1 MRDAVIT
8 ILLLPSGTVRCD
20 TLTILSVPAQRIL
33 YCTDTYPP
41 QVNGVSVVT
50 AMSIAGL
57 AQRGWE
63 CHVITPKYPPP
74 FTNAFPDVELPNER
88 TRTPLPSISLPWY
101 PDLRLAAPLMG
112 RMAGTFA
119 RFRPTLVHCATEFLI
134 GWMGQRL
141 AVARGIPVVS
151 SYHTDFAR
159 YARSYGMPWL
169 AGPIARFVARFH
181 QRSARTYTPSVP
193 ARADLLAMGVPDVEV
208 WGRAVDV
215 TAFHPSKRSEP
226 LHHTYGGRDSFVLL
240 HVGRLAP
247 EKGVEV
253 LLQGFALAQQQLPA
267 GAIQLVIAGAGP
279 SEAVL
284 REKAPPYVTFLGN
297 LDRRAVLPRL
307 YASADAFVFASLTET
322 LGLVILEAMASGLPI
337 IATPAGGVADHLR
350 HGINGLAFAAND
362 ASALASAMVSLAMD
376 RARARQ
382 LGSAARFTAESLS
395 WEAELDRLDASYR
408 EVLALSGEP
417 DRVLTAALPNA
428 AGLDGAA
435 A

>member
-1 MRDAVIT
+1 M
-8 ILLLPSGTVRCD
+8 
-20 TLTILSVPAQRIL
+20 PAPRIL

-63 CHVITPKYPPP
+63 CHVIAPKYPPP
-74 FTNAFPDVELPNER
+74 SANAFPDLELPNER
-88 TRTPLPSISLPWY
+88 TRTPLPSVSLPWY

-112 RMAGTFA
+112 RVAGTFA
-119 RFRPTLVHCATEFLI
+119 RFAPTLVHCATEFVI
-134 GWMGQRL
+134 GCMGQRL
-141 AVARGIPVVS
+141 AVARRVPVVS

-159 YARSYGMPWL
+159 YARAYGMPWL

-208 WGRAVDV
+208 WGRAVNV
-215 TAFHPSKRSEP
+215 ASFHPSKRSEP
-226 LHHTYGGRDSFVLL
+226 LRHTYGGRDSFVFL

-247 EKGVEV
+247 EKGVDV
-253 LLQGFALAQQQLPA
+253 LLQGFGLAQQQLPA
-267 GAIQLVIAGAGP
+267 GAIQLVIAGTGP
-279 SEAVL
+279 AEALL
-284 REKAPPYVTFLGN
+284 RQKAPPYVTFLGN

-350 HGINGLAFAAND
+350 PGINGLAFPAND
-362 ASALASAMVSLAMD
+362 VSALACAMVSLAMD
-376 RARARQ
+376 RSRARQ
-382 LGSAARFTAESLS
+382 LGIGARSTAESLS
-395 WEAELDRLDASYR
+395 WESELDRLDASYR
-408 EVLALSGEP
+408 EVLALSREP
-417 DRVLTAALPNA
+417 DRLLTPSLA
-428 AGLDGAA
+428 
-435 A
+435 